1 MSHSFCHHLPDYEL
15 LFFGTVF
22 PWLVAIARAVLL
34 PSPGVSALMGPVLRQ
49 VPLAVLFGVFL
60 YMGVASMTG
69 VQLVHR
75 LQLAFMPVKH
85 HPEDVG
91 YVRRVSVTTCHFVN
105 FGSR

>member
-1 MSHSFCHHLPDYEL
+1 
-15 LFFGTVF
+15 
-22 PWLVAIARAVLL
+22 
-34 PSPGVSALMGPVLRQ
+34 MGPVLRQ

-75 LQLAFMPVKH
+75 LQLAFKPVKH

-91 YVRRVSVTTCHFVN
+91 YVRRVGSVHVYVF
-105 FGSR
+105 